1 MSGRSYNWVTRNQ
14 RRLNGVSPASDFLL
28 YLLEFCLLHY
38 IYNGPS
44 NRCVERYTRRPLAG
58 PRYFGDHHAADTH
71 LITKRYYY
79 YENEYRTKVHK
90 NKNTHTMNVLGLIGT
105 HKLYHKINVFT
116 VKTL

>member
-1 MSGRSYNWVTRNQ
+1 MVPPIDA
-14 RRLNGVSPASDFLL
+14 LNVILGVHWRGHGIL
-28 YLLEFCLLHY
+28 
-38 IYNGPS
+38 G
-44 NRCVERYTRRPLAG
+44 TTAG
-58 PRYFGDHHAADTH
+58 HHAADTH